1 MGPVNDELGLEQ
13 GGLNSSDMY
22 KLYNNELLVS
32 AQRSEQGVDLG
43 GRLILPANGLVDDT
57 ALSTNSLSFLCNIL
71 LHLIP
76 KQPSSRPVHREVIW
90 YTCTNIWTG

>member
-43 GRLILPANGLVDDT
+43 VDSYFLPMVL
-57 ALSTNSLSFLCNIL
+57 
-71 LHLIP
+71 
-76 KQPSSRPVHREVIW
+76 
-90 YTCTNIWTG
+90 